1 MDLSGAKQFVSDN
14 KWVQFLLVGA
24 AGIAIGALFYP
35 TKRIEEKE
43 RQHYEEQLSIE
54 KSNHSAEISQ
64 LNEKVTVAKQESLS
78 IKMES
83 EHKINSLTSEIKTL
97 KSKQKTAS
105 YKIVRPDGTIEE
117 RQFSETE
124 VDQSSQVVTQ
134 IQEEFKQKVEAI
146 ETKWE
151 NIHKERVS
159 SIKKEFASKEETYQK
174 KIFDL
179 EKSKVTEINKKS
191 FGLEA
196 GLLSDKNYYGHVSY
210 DVVGPFFLGLHA
222 QFGVSTAGGAGL
234 GIRF

>member
-1 MDLSGAKQFVSDN
+1 MFQQTKDFIKESKPTQYILILILGAV
-14 KWVQFLLVGA
+14 
-24 AGIAIGALFYP
+24 IGALFYP
-35 TKRIEEKE
+35 TKRIEERE
-43 RQHYEEQLSIE
+43 RQHYEEQLSVE
-54 KSNHSAEISQ
+54 KSNHSSELAQ
-64 LNEKVTVAKQESLS
+64 LNEKVTVAKQETLS

-83 EHKINSLTSEIKTL
+83 EHKISSLTSEIKTL
-97 KSKQKTAS
+97 KSRQKTS
-105 YKIVRPDGTIEE
+105 SFKIVRPDGTIEE

-124 VDQSSQVVTQ
+124 IDQSSQVVTQ

-159 SIKKEFASKEETYQK
+159 SIKKDYASKEETYQK

-179 EKSKVTEINKKS
+179 EKSKITEINKKS

-196 GLLSDKNYYGHVSY
+196 GVLLNKNIYGHATY
-210 DVVGPFFLGLHA
+210 DVLGPIFLGLHTEL
-222 QFGVSTAGGAGL
+222 GVSTATGAGV